1 MKCAGCGGDFESTW
15 QRYAKA
21 PFGSLICPLCDA
33 RLVGKHRWFYWVLM
47 PFAVAV
53 AVVPFMLLVFF
64 FCYGPVVSIAVG
76 VFVALL
82 IVLPFDKYL
91 ESRFSVLVVDR

>member
-1 MKCAGCGGDFESTW
+1 
-15 QRYAKA
+15 
-21 PFGSLICPLCDA
+21 
-33 RLVGKHRWFYWVLM
+33 
-47 PFAVAV
+47 
-53 AVVPFMLLVFF
+53 MLLVFF